1 MKLDPDT
8 ISASGP
14 FMTKSHE
21 VTLPKTVL
29 EQLPLGQLSRSQTA
43 KQPNQMQESIR
54 PKGIQ
59 TIHFG
64 AYLTNMGLNRHV
76 FRIWQ

>member
-1 MKLDPDT
+1 MKLDHGTVSMP
-8 ISASGP
+8 GP
-14 FMTKSHE
+14 FTSKSHE
-21 VTLPKTVL
+21 VTLPKTGL

-64 AYLTNMGLNRHV
+64 LAGKLGMS
-76 FRIWQ
+76 